1 MIRSHEHHAGRP
13 AFRERSVSGSG
24 HRLAEK
30 RMQPGISGTGSGAP
44 SAAPTLSRTVSLL
57 STIPLV
63 ALCLSC
69 GATPALDS
77 VPSQEASLNADTV
90 SAQRLAGRAASFSSE
105 RAWRD
110 LQTLTKDGGRPV
122 GSRNNARARD
132 YLREQ
137 IEGLGLDVESWDVD
151 YRKTGQAPP
160 LQGAPKITVTDLA
173 AIIPGT
179 RSQDRFVLVA
189 PFDSRRF
196 DDFEFVGANDGASG
210 AAVVLEIARV
220 LAADPLPYATEI
232 VFLDG
237 ESPFSAPDGQKG
249 FYQEV
254 GSLGLASHLQEEGVS
269 RVRLLVYLN
278 RVGDADLRI
287 ARDLM
292 SHRIYREEFWNAAA
306 ALDRAQAFPHDAAFE
321 NVGIG
326 HPYLVQIGLRQIVTI
341 EDTAFGGDQPPG
353 LYANTAQD
361 TMERCSPD
369 SLQTVGVVVLA
380 ALDAIS
386 ERLGKIDRFAGP
398 LGVETWR

>member
-1 MIRSHEHHAGRP
+1 MPHLVIIGGGTAGLPAAHELADVARAGERITLVAGRGTFRAGSATPWISVRESTEIDLARNLERKGVEFSAAGARRLHPERNALELGDGSLLEYDVLVIAAGPQP
-13 AFRERSVSGSG
+13 AF
-24 HRLAEK
+24 
-30 RMQPGISGTGSGAP
+30 
-44 SAAPTLSRTVSLL
+44 
-57 STIPLV
+57 
-63 ALCLSC
+63 
-69 GATPALDS
+69 
-77 VPSQEASLNADTV
+77 
-90 SAQRLAGRAASFSSE
+90 
-105 RAWRD
+105 
-110 LQTLTKDGGRPV
+110 
-122 GSRNNARARD
+122 
-132 YLREQ
+132 EQ